1 MTFDLIGEHQKTKGF
16 TSGKSFCRLCSQ
28 TLFFGGKKT
37 TTGNTSA
44 VRRPAVVMFVK
55 KNNQAG
61 TKLREQAQKQKMPLD
76 DVELRSI
83 K

>member
-1 MTFDLIGEHQKTKGF
+1 MNIKTKGF
-16 TSGKSFCRLCSQ
+16 TSRKSFCRSCSQ
-28 TLFFGGKKT
+28 TLFFGEKEA

-44 VRRPAVVMFVK
+44 VRRLAVVMFVK

-61 TKLREQAQKQKMPLD
+61 RKLREQVQEQKMPLD

>member
-1 MTFDLIGEHQKTKGF
+1 M
-16 TSGKSFCRLCSQ
+16 
-28 TLFFGGKKT
+28 
-37 TTGNTSA
+37 TGNTCA
-44 VRRPAVVMFVK
+44 VRRLAVVMFVK

-61 TKLREQAQKQKMPLD
+61 RKLREQVQEQKMPLD